1 MTEIQKELDRW
12 HNFSDGT
19 IGNKYA
25 LSDDVLEAIED
36 ALMTLFIATVAPE
49 FKEEVQ
55 CNIEDELER
64 VKKK

>member
-1 MTEIQKELDRW
+1 MTEVQKEIDRW
-12 HNFSDGT
+12 HHFANGA

-25 LSDDVLEAIED
+25 L
-36 ALMTLFIATVAPE
+36 MTLFVATVAPE
-49 FKEEVQ
+49 LKEEVQ